1 MFNTILCNNKYDYT
15 HMSWHNYLY
24 YIYTEKYSPKS
35 CVANFDTQMSSNQSE
50 E

>member
-24 YIYTEKYSPKS
+24 YIYTEKYSPKN
-35 CVANFDTQMSSNQSE
+35 CVTNFDTQMSSNQSE